1 MKDRNLALIVDD
13 SELNRSMLA
22 DILSD
27 EYDIIEAENGLE
39 AISQFEKHQF
49 DISLVLLDIVMPEM
63 DGFEVLAI
71 MSKNK
76 WIERVPVII
85 ISAESS
91 SSYIDNAYDLG
102 ATEFISRP
110 FDPKT
115 VQRRASNTV
124 MLYSKQNMLENMVTE
139 QMLDKE
145 KSNLIMVELL
155 SHIVELRNGESG
167 MHVLNIRSITKML
180 LTQLCRTSDRY
191 ASIRSKISLIA
202 NASSLHDIGKISVP
216 EHILNN
222 PGSLSADEWVVMKA
236 HSMAGANIL
245 ESTRYYPDEELV
257 RVARDICRWHHERY
271 DGGGYPDALVGEQIP
286 IEAQV
291 VALADVYDA
300 LTHKRVYKE
309 AISHEESM
317 RMILY
322 GECGAFNPLLLQ
334 CLVDIAPQLKSEM
347 DMKSLGRITK
357 EDMLD
362 ITRSMMQ
369 TGDVSN
375 RTLALLEQERTKYQ
389 FFAHLSQEIQFEYN
403 VKTDLLMLSEW
414 GAEML
419 GLSSIVPNPLG
430 HVRLHQIIMRED
442 LLSLRDLILS
452 ATPDNPNVSSSYLL
466 HVNNQKRWHKIL
478 ARPLWLGNDEE
489 ALTGFIGKCVDVH
502 EEQLKLDRLVRQAS
516 TDPLTGMFHR
526 EAARQA
532 ILPQLERHEHD
543 EKRFALMLFDLD
555 QFKTANDSYG
565 HLFGDKILKQMA
577 LRVQRSVRESDV
589 TARIGGDEFLVFI
602 EYEDDPCAAC
612 KRVFESLASSS
623 DEYPMTV
630 SMGVALF
637 PAHATCYD
645 DLFHRADQA
654 LYAAKQLGRDRC
666 CFYEDSMA
674 GLLSVLSEIC
684 RQDQEPEPEPENLEG
699 SRR

>member
-1 MKDRNLALIVDD
+1 M
-13 SELNRSMLA
+13 
-22 DILSD
+22 
-27 EYDIIEAENGLE
+27 
-39 AISQFEKHQF
+39 
-49 DISLVLLDIVMPEM
+49 
-63 DGFEVLAI
+63 
-71 MSKNK
+71 
-76 WIERVPVII
+76 
-85 ISAESS
+85 
-91 SSYIDNAYDLG
+91 
-102 ATEFISRP
+102 
-110 FDPKT
+110 
-115 VQRRASNTV
+115 
-124 MLYSKQNMLENMVTE
+124 
-139 QMLDKE
+139 
-145 KSNLIMVELL
+145 
-155 SHIVELRNGESG
+155 
-167 MHVLNIRSITKML
+167 
-180 LTQLCRTSDRY
+180 
-191 ASIRSKISLIA
+191 
-202 NASSLHDIGKISVP
+202 
-216 EHILNN
+216 
-222 PGSLSADEWVVMKA
+222 
-236 HSMAGANIL
+236 
-245 ESTRYYPDEELV
+245 
-257 RVARDICRWHHERY
+257 
-271 DGGGYPDALVGEQIP
+271 
-286 IEAQV
+286 

-322 GECGAFNPLLLQ
+322 GECGAFNPLTLQ

-565 HLFGDKILKQMA
+565 HLFGDKILKHHMTPA
-577 LRVQRSVRESDV
+577 PAAAPRPPSKRPKKPPC
-589 TARIGGDEFLVFI
+589 RI
-602 EYEDDPCAAC
+602 
-612 KRVFESLASSS
+612 
-623 DEYPMTV
+623 
-630 SMGVALF
+630 
-637 PAHATCYD
+637 
-645 DLFHRADQA
+645 DLT
-654 LYAAKQLGRDRC
+654 
-666 CFYEDSMA
+666 
-674 GLLSVLSEIC
+674 
-684 RQDQEPEPEPENLEG
+684 
-699 SRR
+699 

>member
-1 MKDRNLALIVDD
+1 
-13 SELNRSMLA
+13 
-22 DILSD
+22 
-27 EYDIIEAENGLE
+27 
-39 AISQFEKHQF
+39 
-49 DISLVLLDIVMPEM
+49 
-63 DGFEVLAI
+63 
-71 MSKNK
+71 
-76 WIERVPVII
+76 
-85 ISAESS
+85 
-91 SSYIDNAYDLG
+91 
-102 ATEFISRP
+102 
-110 FDPKT
+110 
-115 VQRRASNTV
+115 
-124 MLYSKQNMLENMVTE
+124 NMLENMVTE

-155 SHIVELRNGESG
+155 SHIVEFRNGESG

-222 PGSLSADEWVVMKA
+222 PGSLSADEWDVMKA

-317 RMILY
+317 RMILN

-419 GLSSIVPNPLG
+419 GLSSIIPNPLG

-502 EEQLKLDRLVRQAS
+502 EEQLKLDSLVRQAS

-532 ILPQLERHEHD
+532 ILPQLERDEHD

-555 QFKTANDSYG
+555 QFKAANDSYG

-602 EYEDDPCAAC
+602 EYE
-612 KRVFESLASSS
+612 
-623 DEYPMTV
+623 
-630 SMGVALF
+630 
-637 PAHATCYD
+637 
-645 DLFHRADQA
+645 
-654 LYAAKQLGRDRC
+654 
-666 CFYEDSMA
+666 ED
-674 GLLSVLSEIC
+674 
-684 RQDQEPEPEPENLEG
+684 
-699 SRR
+699 